1 MRRIS
6 LMFLIMMLVTGVS
19 AYAQKSRK
27 TQPQPAPAP
36 QPAQQPVQ
44 ASTQSQYLYV
54 QDDLGGGFLIFN
66 VADGV
71 YKAMLCDYGYSF
83 SGTGSVKVDGCSI
96 TFSAIQDSHA
106 ITATA
111 NICDQKAQSFIQV
124 KQIPGV
130 STEAQPIEKS
140 LNDSN
145 IGDSTTTCAVKE
157 TPPAAVPTE
166 IIIQNDV
173 DGSFLHLST
182 SGEYK
187 FIHCE
192 DGVVISG
199 RGKVTITGD
208 MLYFEHIT
216 NEYRVFASVNLTAKE
231 GKAAIEVFTPFKT
244 EAGEVPAMR
253 EYIGDNSLTDNTTA
267 CGPKK

>member
-6 LMFLIMMLVTGVS
+6 LMFLMLMLVSGVS

-27 TQPQPAPAP
+27 TTPQPT
-36 QPAQQPVQ
+36 QPTQPVQ
-44 ASTQSQYLYV
+44 TTAAPSQYVYV
-54 QDDLGGGFLIFN
+54 QDDLGGGFLVFN
-66 VADGV
+66 IADGA
-71 YKAMLCDYGYSF
+71 YKAKLCDYGYSF
-83 SGTGSVKVDGCSI
+83 SGTGSVKVDGCSV
-96 TFSAIQDSHA
+96 TFSVIQPSHT

-111 NICDQKAQSFIQV
+111 NVCDQKAQSFIEV

-130 STEAQPIEKS
+130 GFEGDPVLKA

-145 IGDSTTTCAVKE
+145 TSDSTTECAIKE
-157 TPPAAVPTE
+157 VPPAVVPSE
-166 IIIQNDV
+166 IIVQSDA

-187 FIHCE
+187 YIDCE
-192 DGVVISG
+192 TGVVISG

-216 NEYRVFASVNLTAKE
+216 DAYRVLASVNLTAKE
-231 GKAAIEVFTPFKT
+231 GKAAIEVFTPFKSD
-244 EAGEVPAMR
+244 AGEVPAMR
-253 EYIGDNSLTDNTTA
+253 EYIGDNNLADNTTE
-267 CGPKK
+267 CGAKL

>member
-1 MRRIS
+1 MRKIS
-6 LMFLIMMLVTGVS
+6 LIFLMLALLSGVS

-27 TQPQPAPAP
+27 TSP
-36 QPAQQPVQ
+36 QPAQPIQTT
-44 ASTQSQYLYV
+44 ATASQYVYV
-54 QDDLGGGFLIFN
+54 QDDLGGGFLVIN
-66 VADGV
+66 VTDGS
-71 YKAMLCDYGYSF
+71 YKAKLCDYGYSF
-83 SGTGSVKVDGCSI
+83 SGTGSVKVDGCSV
-96 TFSAIQDSHA
+96 TFSVIQASHT

-111 NICDQKAQSFIQV
+111 NVCDQKAQSFVEV

-130 STEAQPIEKS
+130 GFEGDPVFKA

-145 IGDSTTTCAVKE
+145 ISDSTTECAVKV
-157 TPPAAVPTE
+157 TPPAEVPSE
-166 IIIQNDV
+166 IIIQNDA

-187 FIHCE
+187 FIDCE
-192 DGVVISG
+192 NGVVISG

-216 NEYRVFASVNLTAKE
+216 EAYRVLASVNLDAKE

-253 EYIGDNSLTDNTTA
+253 EYIGDNNLADNIPE
-267 CGPKK
+267 CGAKKL